1 MGSVSYSKG
10 SKGRDPFGTFSQF
23 LPGIEGGRDDILDYL
38 SRRGDNPYLASIA
51 SGQENLLGRLSRMS
65 GQLDGLPDMLKRS
78 ALGST
83 DAGAVAAMQAAKAA
97 GAGRGGLA
105 FGGGGALAAAT
116 RAAQG
121 AATQQGAALSQAIV
135 QGQQAKAG
143 FELQLGS
150 LQANIAD
157 SLSKAKVAQSG
168 LFEKRQGAELDARRQ
183 FLDILGKMS
192 ASSLSG
198 LGGGVG
204 KASSSFGATV
214 LVPPGDSGG
223 GKTEDN

>member
-1 MGSVSYSKG
+1 MGSVNYSKG

-65 GQLDGLPDMLKRS
+65 GQLDGLP
-78 ALGST
+78 
-83 DAGAVAAMQAAKAA
+83 AMQAAKAA